1 MYFTTEPPRT
11 RPGDLS
17 TGRLSTDGTVVH
29 RFTDGTGRTRWLP
42 VTLVIMRLTRRVLLR
57 TLVSVLLLVP
67 GTLVPGTAASGSE
80 TAEPLRFGWPMAA
93 TPALGGLGHPLVL
106 RPFQP
111 PTSAYGPGHRGVDLA
126 GRLGQPV
133 LAAGDG
139 VVVYAGWLAN
149 REVVSIEHP
158 GGLRT
163 TYEPVSPT
171 VRSGQRVTRGQ
182 QVGVLEPA
190 PSEREVGLH
199 WGAHRGREYLDPLR
213 LVTQTVR
220 LLPWGAPPESA
231 TQSYAFCSVSL
242 LRSRSTARVCS
253 WHTRDSVT
261 PSTLPISARV
271 RFSK

>member
-1 MYFTTEPPRT
+1 MYFTTEPPWT

-17 TGRLSTDGTVVH
+17 TGQLSTGGTVVH
-29 RFTDGTGRTRWLP
+29 RFTDGTGRSRWLP
-42 VTLVIMRLTRRVLLR
+42 VTLVIMCLTRCVLLR

-67 GTLVPGTAASGSE
+67 GTVASASG
-80 TAEPLRFGWPMAA
+80 TAEPPRFGWPLGVM
-93 TPALGGLGHPLVL
+93 PAPGSLGHPQVL

-111 PTSAYGPGHRGVDLA
+111 ATSAYGPGHRGVDLA
-126 GRLGQPV
+126 GGLGEPV

-171 VRSGQRVTRGQ
+171 VRSGQRVARGQ

-190 PSEREVGLH
+190 PSEHEVGLH

-213 LVTQTVR
+213 LVTQSVR
-220 LLPWGAPPESA
+220 LLPWSAPPEPPPGA
-231 TQSYAFCSVSL
+231 RRSV
-242 LRSRSTARVCS
+242 
-253 WHTRDSVT
+253 
-261 PSTLPISARV
+261 P
-271 RFSK
+271 